1 MADAAS
7 VTISATILPD
17 EIAKTIAGTM
27 TVTPTDT
34 NDMWYYKLTSVL
46 HSAGDADL
54 IGGSFLSPETVGT
67 GHDTVSASDRV
78 KFLFVKNT
86 DDDDGLVI
94 SFAAGTAA
102 YDLADTIFVGPGESW
117 FGRPHY
123 QTLVSSIHAIAADVD
138 SAGEATIE
146 VIVAAIIED
155 V

>member
-1 MADAAS
+1 MANAAS
-7 VTISATILPD
+7 VTLTATILPD
-17 EIAKTIAGTM
+17 EIAKTISGAM
-27 TVTPTDT
+27 TVTPGT
-34 NDMWYYKLTSVL
+34 NEKWYYKLTSVL
-46 HSAGDADL
+46 HSAGTADL